1 VASLDPLA
9 RREFLQLLMATVAED
24 ELSIVL
30 SSHLVADLERVCDY
44 LVVLASSRVQVAGEV
59 DQLLT
64 THRRLIGPRC
74 DPRALPADHEVIQD
88 SHTDVQSTLV
98 VRCDGPVYGPAWT
111 VEELSLEDL
120 VLAYMSRARGQA
132 SASRRQ
138 WSVLR

>member
-1 VASLDPLA
+1 
-9 RREFLQLLMATVAED
+9 
-24 ELSIVL
+24 
-30 SSHLVADLERVCDY
+30 
-44 LVVLASSRVQVAGEV
+44 VLASSRVQVAGEV
-59 DQLLT
+59 DQLLA

-74 DPRALPADHEVIQD
+74 DPRALPADHEVIQE

-98 VRCDGPVYGPAWT
+98 VRCDGPVYDPAWT

-120 VLAYMSRARGQA
+120 VLAYMSRARGRA